1 MKVEKH
7 RHELDAKRQEP
18 VSTSLDVDARVGEV
32 IPVVPV
38 EDELSTADVASS
50 VGAGDTLDAQ
60 IRPGHFP
67 DGVTTVV
74 DTGRTARIASKGG
87 LLPRGL
93 PVIQIDDRLGRLL
106 LSLLL
111 AVLLW
116 FYVTNLENPAQ
127 TTSFKGLNVEVR
139 NIGENLRVI
148 NSIPTV
154 DTTIQAPQNLMTNLR
169 QNDLHPY
176 IDLQGLDAGVH
187 QVPVRI
193 DTNGLQGN
201 SVSAGVDPGQVQ
213 VQLEVQAS
221 MIFPPAVQLNG
232 TPAMGY
238 RTDPAQV
245 VPGSVRATGAQ
256 DAVSR
261 IKQIVV
267 PVDIDAKASTQQGQR
282 TPMALDADGKE
293 ITGLTF
299 DPPTVQVTVPVK
311 LLFNYKSVPVRVTL
325 VGQPAPGLAPVVK
338 WEPTNV
344 TVCCS
349 PSVLEG
355 LQSLG
360 TVPVGITG
368 TTSRVVTTT
377 ELILPT
383 NVELY
388 PGQTRIIS
396 VTVEVEVLQ
405 STLDIPVGP
414 TVEGLPPGYSATTS
428 PDRVSVTLAGT
439 FNQLQGIK
447 PSDVRAFVD
456 VSGQE
461 SGTITLTLQ
470 TSAPKGVRVQK
481 VTPDK
486 LAVTLIPPTPVPP
499 TPVPPTPVPPT
510 QTATRIPTATSVPT
524 SQPTSTVAVVA
535 PPADTL
541 TPVRTATALP
551 TGVPPTKLP
560 TASPA
565 VAPPTPLPPTQVP
578 PTLTSTLTPPPS
590 STATAPLPTAT
601 PIPRPAGD
609 ANPAP

>member
-1 MKVEKH
+1 MPLAPV
-7 RHELDAKRQEP
+7 DGEP
-18 VSTSLDVDARVGEV
+18 S
-32 IPVVPV
+32 IP
-38 EDELSTADVASS
+38 AVASRAKS
-50 VGAGDTLDAQ
+50 DDILGAHISPSPFT
-60 IRPGHFP
+60 
-67 DGVTTVV
+67 DGATKVA
-74 DTGRTARIASKGG
+74 DTGTRGRIQGKKWSLARS
-87 LLPRGL
+87 LPGI
-93 PVIQIDDRLGRLL
+93 PIDDRLGRLL

-111 AVLLW
+111 AILLW
-116 FYVTNLENPAQ
+116 FYVANLENPAQ

-139 NIGENLRVI
+139 NTGPNLRVI

-187 QVPVRI
+187 QVPVRL

-201 SVSAGVDPGQVQ
+201 SVSASVDPGQVQ

-221 MIFPPAVQLNG
+221 MIFSPVVQLNG

-238 RTDPAQV
+238 RTDPPQV

-256 DAVSR
+256 DAVGR
-261 IKQIVV
+261 VKQIIV

-282 TPMALDADGKE
+282 TPVALDADGKE
-293 ITGLTF
+293 IAGLTF
-299 DPPTVQVTVPVK
+299 DPPAVQVTVPVK

-355 LQSLG
+355 LQSLE
-360 TVPVGITG
+360 TAPVGITG

-377 ELILPT
+377 ELILPG
-383 NVELY
+383 NVDLY
-388 PGQTRIIS
+388 PGQSRTIS

-414 TVEGLPPGYSATTS
+414 TVEGLPPGYAATTS

-456 VSGQE
+456 ANGQVSG
-461 SGTITLTLQ
+461 TVTLTLQ

-499 TPVPPTPVPPT
+499 TAVPPT
-510 QTATRIPTATSVPT
+510 QTATRVPTATSAPT
-524 SQPTSTVAVVA
+524 AQSTNTVAVVA
-535 PPADTL
+535 PPADTP
-541 TPVRTATALP
+541 TPVRAATYTP
-551 TGVPPTKLP
+551 TNVPPTRLP
-560 TASPA
+560 TATSTL
-565 VAPPTPLPPTQVP
+565 VPPTPLPPTQVP
-578 PTLTSTLTPPPS
+578 PT
-590 STATAPLPTAT
+590 STATPKPAPSPTSTITAT
-601 PIPRPAGD
+601 ATILPASPTQHLSVD
-609 ANPAP
+609 TNPAP